1 VRERRLVRMCAK
13 VILEDWEEVCEGME
27 GVLVNGTE
35 KFEVIKGL

>member
-1 VRERRLVRMCAK
+1 MRERRLVRMCAK
-13 VILEDWEEVCEGME
+13 VILEDWEVCKGME